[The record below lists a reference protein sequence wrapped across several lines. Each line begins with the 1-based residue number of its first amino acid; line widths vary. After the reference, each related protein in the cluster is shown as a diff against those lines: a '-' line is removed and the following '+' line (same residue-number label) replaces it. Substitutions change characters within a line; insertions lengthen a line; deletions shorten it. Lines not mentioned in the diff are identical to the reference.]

1 MLISEVA
8 TYLAAQGLGTAGTN
22 IFYSHLPDNVDE
34 CLAVIDTGGT
44 KPDIDIPTKRPTFQ
58 VYIRAATYTLG
69 KTKLD
74 AVRTALHNKYNLEL
88 VAGQTYFYS
97 INALAEGGHVGRNER
112 GLDEF
117 SINFVCYTR

>member
-8 TYLAAQGLGTAGTN
+8 TYLAAQGLGTVGTN

-34 CLAVIDTGGT
+34 CLAVLDTGGVQ
-44 KPDIDIPTKRPTFQ
+44 PDIDIPTKSPTFQ
-58 VYIRAATYTLG
+58 ILIRAATYTLG

-74 AVRTALHNKYNLEL
+74 SVRSALHNKYNSYL
-88 VAGQTYFYS
+88 VASQTYFYS
-97 INALAEGGHVGRNER
+97 INALSEGGHLGRNDR

-117 SINFVCYTR
+117 SINFICKTR